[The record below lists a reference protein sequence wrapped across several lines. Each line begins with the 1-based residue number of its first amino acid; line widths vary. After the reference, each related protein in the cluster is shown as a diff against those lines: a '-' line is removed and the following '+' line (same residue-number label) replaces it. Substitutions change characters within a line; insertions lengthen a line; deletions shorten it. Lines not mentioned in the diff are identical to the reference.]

1 MKIDLRFTLESEK
14 EEHRKALNFYNN
26 LRRKNRVDVF
36 VELTRQFW
44 DKEIIDG
51 GESLLSQDSKTSFKM
66 KFSEN
71 DILPQ
76 TNSSSVLSKRDEKP
90 RKKNPLFG

>member
-1 MKIDLRFTLESEK
+1 MKIDLRFTLESEN

-51 GESLLSQDSKTSFKM
+51 GES
-66 KFSEN
+66 
-71 DILPQ
+71 ILEK
-76 TNSSSVLSKRDEKP
+76 SEKP
-90 RKKNPLFG
+90 TLKTLQEKSSQVVIKEDKTKKKNPLFG